1 MKKEILILAAAA
13 LAITACKDT
22 KPAEADLVVLYTT
35 DVHGACLAYDFKR
48 KKQEKTSLAN
58 ASTYFQKVRKENPGR
73 VILLDTGDFLQ
84 GQPSLYYYN
93 FIDTVSPHIVPRVYN
108 YLQYDAI
115 GVGNHD
121 IEPGADVYEH
131 RLPQQFNM
139 PWICANA
146 IDTRTG
152 QPMFKPYTV
161 IEREGLKI
169 AVLGMVT
176 PHIPYW
182 LPKTLWPNLQFED
195 MVESAQ
201 KWVPIIRQN
210 EEPDLLIALFHSG
223 YDYSKNGRDF
233 DSHCNE
239 NGSVPALVKVPGFDL
254 CLIGHDHET
263 RLTKVCNQAG
273 DSVPIID
280 AGVNAYHIGRA
291 DIHFSRRNDGTYD
304 KQIRTQL
311 VETSDYPVD
320 TLYTEHFRHA
330 VDSINRFVFE
340 PGGEITT
347 DLVGIDGLIGP
358 SVFEDFVH
366 EAQLWATKADIS
378 LHPVLSPN
386 ETIHAGTITM
396 GELFALYKYEN
407 LLYTIY
413 MTADEVRQY
422 LEHGYNMQFSTMRSP
437 NDHVMNFEP
446 GDNARGLKLAGFTF
460 NYTSAAGIR
469 YEVDLRKTPGSRVR
483 MISMAD
489 GTPIDPD
496 KLYRVA
502 INSYQYSGGGNFVPL
517 GLHWN
522 REKLQSRTIDVTPID
537 MRRYLKLY
545 IQSFGPVTPHL
556 LGNWKIIP
564 EDWYRIARERDMAIL
579 KQPYY

>member
-1 MKKEILILAAAA
+1 MKKYLYIAAAA
-13 LAITACKDT
+13 LALVACNNT

-35 DVHGACLAYDFKR
+35 DVHGACLGYDFKR
-48 KKQEKTSLAN
+48 ARPDKTSLAN
-58 ASTYFQKVRKENPGR
+58 ASTYYQKVRSENPGK

-84 GQPSLYYYN
+84 GQPSLYYHN
-93 FIDTVSPHIVPRVYN
+93 FVDTVSPHIVPRIYN

-121 IEPGADVYEH
+121 IEPGDALYER
-131 RLPQQFNM
+131 RLPSEFNM

-152 QPMFKPYTV
+152 QPMFQPYV
-161 IEREGLKI
+161 VLNREGLRI

-182 LPKTLWPNLQFED
+182 LPKTMWPNLRFDD
-195 MVESAQ
+195 MVDCAR
-201 KWVPIIRQN
+201 KWVPIIRQKEN
-210 EEPDLLIALFHSG
+210 PDLLIALFHSG
-223 YDYSKNGRDF
+223 YDFSKNGRDF
-233 DSHCNE
+233 DSRCNE
-239 NGSVPALVKVPGFDL
+239 NGSVPAIVKVPGFDL

-263 RLTKVCNQAG
+263 RLTTVRNAKG
-273 DSVPIID
+273 DTVPLID
-280 AGVNAYHIGRA
+280 AGVNAYHVGRA
-291 DIHFSRRNDGTYD
+291 DIHFTRRSDGTYD
-304 KQIRTQL
+304 KTIRTSL
-311 VETSDYPVD
+311 VNTIDYPVD
-320 TLYTEHFRHA
+320 TAYVAHFQNA
-330 VDSINRFVFE
+330 IDSIKRFVE
-340 PGGEITT
+340 SPVGEITT

-358 SVFEDFVH
+358 STFEDFIH

-386 ETIHAGTITM
+386 EVIHAGTITM
-396 GELFALYKYEN
+396 GDLFAIYKYEN
-407 LLYTIY
+407 LLYTIQ

-422 LEHGYNMQFSTMRSP
+422 LEHGYNMQFNSMKSP
-437 NDHVMNFEP
+437 NDHIMNFEP
-446 GDNARGLKLAGFTF
+446 GDNARGLKLSGFTF

-469 YEVDLRKTPGSRVR
+469 YEVDVSKMPGSRVR
-483 MISMAD
+483 LISMAD
-489 GTPIDPD
+489 GSPINPE

-517 GLHWN
+517 GLHWS

-545 IQSFGPVTPHL
+545 IQAFGPITPHL
-556 LGNWKIIP
+556 LGNWKVVP
-564 EDWYRIARERDMAIL
+564 EDWYRVARERDMEIL